1 MTPEEMFS
9 TLEKVKELYEF
20 TKKQT
25 PRFWWSIG
33 RRNGKTLMVQR
44 FIKEYRVVLAAY
56 ERAERKAAAKLRRSQ
71 AAREFARKVRMLFE
85 PKPRRVKESLRRDGY
100 SARYLMIDE
109 MHEYKREEVRK

>member
-25 PRFWWSIG
+25 PRLWWSVG
-33 RRNGKTLMVQR
+33 RRNGKTLMLRR
-44 FIKEYRVVLAAY
+44 FIREYRVVLVAY
-56 ERAERKAAAKLRRSQ
+56 ERAEKKVEAKLRRSQ
-71 AAREFARKVRMLFE
+71 AVRDFTNKIRMLFK
-85 PKPRRVKESLRRDGY
+85 PKARRAYKAWRQNGY

-109 MHEYKREEVRK
+109 MHEYKREEVQK

>member
-9 TLEKVKELYEF
+9 ALEKVKELYEF

-44 FIKEYRVVLAAY
+44 FIKEYRVVLTAY
-56 ERAERKAAAKLRRSQ
+56 ERAERKVEAKLRRSQ
-71 AAREFARKVRMLFE
+71 AVQKFTRKVRMFFE
-85 PKPRRVKESLRRDGY
+85 PKPPRVQKSLRRDGY

-109 MHEYKREEVRK
+109 MHEYKREEVQK